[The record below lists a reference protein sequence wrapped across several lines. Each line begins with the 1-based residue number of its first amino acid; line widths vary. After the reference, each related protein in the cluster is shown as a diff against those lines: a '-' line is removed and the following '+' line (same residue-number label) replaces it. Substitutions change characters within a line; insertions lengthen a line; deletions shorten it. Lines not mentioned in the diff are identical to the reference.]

1 MAFAVAN
8 KNGILCEAPEN
19 GWQSKISHIIKYAKN
34 IKTVVTQLN
43 GNQATDP
50 TNSTHQLIHFETIN
64 LFKKIDE

>member
-8 KNGILCEAPEN
+8 KNEILCEAPRN

-43 GNQATDP
+43 GNQATDS

>member
-1 MAFAVAN
+1 MAFAIAN
-8 KNGILCEAPEN
+8 KNGILCEAN
-19 GWQSKISHIIKYAKN
+19 GWQSKNRPHNKICQKY

-43 GNQATDP
+43 GNQATDS